1 MQTVQQIG
9 CLSLPSISFPDP
21 FVFDLSSYQVKGATQ
36 RRLGGLVTTYQ
47 VLIIHTSG
55 MSVSLPTGGF
65 EAFSKLAN
73 ESSTGQDLALKKP

>member
-1 MQTVQQIG
+1 MAKIGNELCKLFQQIG

-47 VLIIHTSG
+47 VLIIHTS
-55 MSVSLPTGGF
+55 V
-65 EAFSKLAN
+65 
-73 ESSTGQDLALKKP
+73 

>member
-1 MQTVQQIG
+1 MQTVQQIE

-36 RRLGGLVTTYQ
+36 RRLGGLVTITGP
-47 VLIIHTSG
+47 HHSHFS

-73 ESSTGQDLALKKP
+73 ESSAGQDLALKKP